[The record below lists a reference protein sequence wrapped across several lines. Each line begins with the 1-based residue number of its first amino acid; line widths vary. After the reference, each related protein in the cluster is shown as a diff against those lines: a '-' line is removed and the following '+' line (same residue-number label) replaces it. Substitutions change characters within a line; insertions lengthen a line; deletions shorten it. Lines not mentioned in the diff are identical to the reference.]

1 MPAPVAAHMMI
12 RVTDETR
19 SLAFYRL
26 AFGLEIAERADF
38 ESFTLIYM
46 RNAGSPFE
54 IELTVNKDR
63 KEPYD
68 LGNGYGHIA
77 FVVDDLAA
85 EHARLLSAGLAPRD
99 IKEMALAGKPFA
111 RFFFIDDPDGYRI
124 EVIERGGR
132 FA

>member
-1 MPAPVAAHMMI
+1 MPAPVAAHMMV
-12 RVTDETR
+12 RVTDEAR
-19 SLAFYRL
+19 SLAFYRA
-26 AFGLEIAERADF
+26 AFGFEIAERAEF
-38 ESFTLIYM
+38 ETFTLIYL
-46 RNAGSPFE
+46 RNAQSPFE
-54 IELTVNKDR
+54 VELTVNKDR

-77 FVVDDLAA
+77 FVVDDLTA
-85 EHARLLSAGLAPRD
+85 EHTRLLSAGLAPRD
-99 IKEMALAGKPFA
+99 IKEMALGGKPFA